1 MVHEG
6 RRVLIDTVS
15 RQILDSVDERLALQ
29 RFMSWLYTVKGNH
42 AGVVLISHSTIKL
55 DVPVLL
61 QALTRHKL
69 ESKFFDV
76 VSVRIIT
83 FVNQRSYNCL
93 CLGYWIWRFI
103 WTFLNG
109 NANSVPC
116 TLPSSSLHCNGR
128 TSNRAARRS
137 KWRRSCLPSSRNC
150 FWIPT
155 DT

>member
-1 MVHEG
+1 LIIKNLFQVVVHEG

-69 ESKFFDV
+69 EAKFFDV
-76 VSVRIIT
+76 VSLLLIQPTVRH
-83 FVNQRSYNCL
+83 N
-93 CLGYWIWRFI
+93 
-103 WTFLNG
+103 
-109 NANSVPC
+109 
-116 TLPSSSLHCNGR
+116 
-128 TSNRAARRS
+128 
-137 KWRRSCLPSSRNC
+137 K
-150 FWIPT
+150 
-155 DT
+155 